1 MAMPA
6 EHRARQGRVAHV
18 LDSKRRHTVRGGPGV
33 RLSFLQSRVDAPLP
47 ALSATSSAAADVSLA
62 SRLERDLGIA

>member
-1 MAMPA
+1 MPA
-6 EHRARQGRVAHV
+6 EHGARQGGVAHV
-18 LDSKRRHTVRGGPGV
+18 ARLEKKTCSV